1 MRETIAVAIGG
12 MIGSVLRFWVSV
24 AIGQRLGGF
33 MPFGTLAVNVAGC
46 FAIGVL
52 SGFMQRNQA
61 FSPTWELAIRAGFL
75 GGLTTFSTFGLEVFE
90 LGQSERWFLAMII
103 VTANILL
110 GLGAVGLGQV
120 VARLFHI

>member
-12 MIGSVLRFWVSV
+12 MIGSVLRFWVSM

-33 MPFGTLAVNVAGC
+33 MPIGTLAVNVVGC

-52 SGFMQRNQA
+52 SAFIQRNEA

-75 GGLTTFSTFGLEVFE
+75 GGLTTFSTFGLEVFQ
-90 LGQSERWFLAMII
+90 LGQSQHWSLAVII
-103 VTANILL
+103 VAANILL

-120 VARLFHI
+120 FGSRI